1 MTRSLLFV
9 VLASNLLLSVLAS
22 QTLRAQDQAT
32 QGAALSPAS
41 LERIT
46 REVHHELVML
56 PFYGVFDNLAYKV
69 DPDGTLTLM
78 GQTVRPTLKSDAE
91 RAVKRIEGVTKV
103 INNIEVLPPSPMDD
117 RIRLAV
123 YRAIYGHPALNMYQ
137 LRAIP
142 PIHIIVKN
150 GHVTLEGVVARQMDK
165 QIAETQANSVPG
177 VFSVTD
183 NLRVEEEESGKK

>member
-1 MTRSLLFV
+1 MTRFLLFV
-9 VLASNLLLSVLAS
+9 VLASNLLSSVLAS
-22 QTLRAQDQAT
+22 QTLQAQDQAT

-69 DPDGTLTLM
+69 DPDGTVTLM